1 MEKCNCKKTIRTNED
16 KKNLINRINRII
28 GSMEGVKKMI
38 EDDRYCNDIL
48 IQLSAIESSIKSLSG
63 ILLEY
68 HLTHCIKDA
77 VQSGE
82 SDSAIEEIVDL
93 FKRFN

>member
-28 GSMEGVKKMI
+28 GSMEGAKKMI

-77 VQSGE
+77 FQSDE

>member
-68 HLTHCIKDA
+68 HLTHCIKYA
-77 VQSGE
+77 VQSDE